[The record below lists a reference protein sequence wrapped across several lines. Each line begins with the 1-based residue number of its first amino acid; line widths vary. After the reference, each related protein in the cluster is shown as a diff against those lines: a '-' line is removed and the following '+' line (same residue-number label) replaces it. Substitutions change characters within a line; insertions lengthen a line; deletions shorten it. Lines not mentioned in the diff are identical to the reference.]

1 MSKLNII
8 ICTVAGL
15 NKYMTSI
22 VIFLVCIA
30 YSSIGGLKAVL
41 WSDAFQAFV
50 MFATML
56 TVLILGISKVGGMGV
71 VWERA
76 EETGR
81 TNVLLWVIFII
92 CTDLCMHTYS
102 TWKCTCVDWKFSY
115 RFDPDP
121 RTRHTFWTGTIAAF
135 FSWIPLFAGTQAQ
148 IQRYLSVPTIR
159 DARK

>member
-1 MSKLNII
+1 
-8 ICTVAGL
+8 
-15 NKYMTSI
+15 MTSI

-102 TWKCTCVDWKFSY
+102 T
-115 RFDPDP
+115 
-121 RTRHTFWTGTIAAF
+121 
-135 FSWIPLFAGTQAQ
+135 
-148 IQRYLSVPTIR
+148 
-159 DARK
+159 